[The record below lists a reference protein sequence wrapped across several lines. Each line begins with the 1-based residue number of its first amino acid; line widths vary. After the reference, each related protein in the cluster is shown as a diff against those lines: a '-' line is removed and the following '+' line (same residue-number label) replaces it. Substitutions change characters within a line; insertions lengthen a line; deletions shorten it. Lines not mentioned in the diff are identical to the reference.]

1 MSSSLD
7 FSIVI
12 PAYNASGTIDA
23 CLHALLHQTV
33 ARDRYEVIVVDDGSR
48 DDTAARASAH
58 GVRVIRQE
66 NQGPAAARNHGASLA
81 QGTLLLFTDADCE
94 PTPTWLAEM
103 TDVFA
108 DPTVQ
113 AAKGAYLTRQRS
125 LTARFAQ
132 LEFEERY
139 TMLDRHTS
147 IDMID
152 TYSAAFRTATFRA
165 LGGFDPAFP
174 MANNE
179 DTDLSYRLAA
189 TGARMVFV
197 RRALVYHQH
206 PASLKKYLRVKYWRG
221 YWRMVVYK
229 RYPDKLAK
237 DTYTPQTL
245 KLQAGF
251 LALAGMGCVIAVAAP
266 RIGAGVALASVL
278 ALLATCVSFVAHS
291 WRFDPVAACLSP
303 FFLVCRAAVIGAGA
317 VMGQLS
323 ARV

>member
-1 MSSSLD
+1 MTD
-7 FSIVI
+7 PPEFTVVI
-12 PAYNASGTIDA
+12 PAYNASATLDA
-23 CLHALLHQTV
+23 CLGAILRQTV
-33 ARDRYEVIVVDDGSR
+33 GRDRYEVILVDDGSS
-48 DDTAARASAH
+48 DDTAQRAEAH
-58 GVRVIRQE
+58 GVQVIRQP
-66 NQGPAAARNHGASLA
+66 NQGPAAARNHGAQLA
-81 QGTLLLFTDADCE
+81 RGHLLLFTDADCE
-94 PTPTWLAEM
+94 PQANWLEEM
-103 TDVFA
+103 TAVFS
-108 DPTVQ
+108 DPSVQ

-139 TMLDRHTS
+139 RMLDQHAS

-197 RRALVYHQH
+197 RRAVVHHQH
-206 PASLKKYLRVKYWRG
+206 PATLRKYLRVKYWRG

-229 RYPDKLAK
+229 RYPEKLVK

-251 LALAGMGCVIAVAAP
+251 LALAGAGGVLAVVSPRWGGAVSLVAVA
-266 RIGAGVALASVL
+266 L
-278 ALLATCVSFVAHS
+278 LLATCLGFVRQS
-291 WRFDPVAACLSP
+291 WKRDPVVAVLSP
-303 FFLVCRAAVIGAGA
+303 LFLVGRAGAIGTGA
-317 VMGQLS
+317 VMGSLS
-323 ARV
+323 SRV